1 MELTARQH
9 RLQDVACIERALLVA
24 GTDDGVQLI
33 DEHEDLTLGLPDLIE
48 YRLQSFLELTTV
60 LRTGDEGT
68 HVEGED
74 LLILQALRYLSIRDT
89 LCETLDD
96 GGLTDTRLTDQ
107 HRVVL
112 TFTAEDTDDIPD
124 LIITPDNRII
134 LLILR
139 TLHHLVAVLV

>member
-1 MELTARQH
+1 M
-9 RLQDVACIERALLVA
+9 
-24 GTDDGVQLI
+24 QLI
-33 DEHEDLTLGLPDLIE
+33 DEHENLTLGLTDLIE
-48 YRLQSFLELTTV
+48 DGLQSFLELTTV
-60 LRTGDEGT
+60 LRTGDEGP

-74 LLILQALRYLSIRDT
+74 LLILQALRYLALRDT

-112 TFTAEDTDDIPD
+112 ALTAEDTDDIPD
-124 LIITPDNRII
+124 LIITADDRII